1 VDALGS
7 LDDAIAEAKVQGGLA
22 RDADTDFLILPKGRS
37 FLDNLLEGRLDTKA
51 PTLSIPKLAKAANL
65 PELSGH
71 LRNLGGL
78 MQLRS
83 EPVWLIVPHGV
94 RIQP

>member
-1 VDALGS
+1 LES
-7 LDDAIAEAKVQGGLA
+7 EPAIWSGQPC
-22 RDADTDFLILPKGRS
+22 TDFLILPKGRT

-51 PTLSIPKLAKAANL
+51 PALSIPRLAKAANL

-83 EPVWLIVPHGV
+83 EPVWLISPHGLQI
-94 RIQP
+94 RP